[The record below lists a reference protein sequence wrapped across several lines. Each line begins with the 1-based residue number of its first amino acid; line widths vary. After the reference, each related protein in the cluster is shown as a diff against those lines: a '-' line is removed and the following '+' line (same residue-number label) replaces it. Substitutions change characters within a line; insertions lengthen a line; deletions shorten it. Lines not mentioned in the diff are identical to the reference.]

1 MNNNLPDNIRDKDA
15 AILESIR
22 TGEDDIQKITASTT
36 LSNSEVNY
44 SFQKLEDQGLIEVEK
59 PDGMVERV
67 INGTKQVF
75 EAPKKAKLTDQG
87 EQYLNQLEKDL
98 DDFEDLNHDEA
109 VEKIRELEQEVESL
123 KSSFR
128 VFKKQVKEQL

>member
-59 PDGMVERV
+59 PEGMVERV
-67 INGTKQVF
+67 VNGTKQVF
-75 EAPKKAKLTDQG
+75 EAPKKAELTDQG
-87 EQYLNQLEKDL
+87 KEYLEHLEKDL
-98 DDFEDLNHDEA
+98 DDFEDLNHDEV